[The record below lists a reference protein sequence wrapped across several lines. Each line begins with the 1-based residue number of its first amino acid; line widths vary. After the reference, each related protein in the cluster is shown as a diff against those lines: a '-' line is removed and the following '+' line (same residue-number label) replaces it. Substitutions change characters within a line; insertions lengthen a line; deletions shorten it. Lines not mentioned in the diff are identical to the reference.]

1 MAFSSYSLL
10 HLLLITLISLAKE
23 TLAGRF
29 EPASKLGHDVL
40 AQQEP
45 DQVLAPR
52 LPGQP
57 WVDFKQ
63 YAANVTVNETHG
75 RACSIGSS
83 KQPNNPKKSLSSYGS
98 MEVINLAN

>member
-45 DQVLAPR
+45 DQVAPR
-52 LPGQP
+52 LPGQH

-63 YAANVTVNETHG
+63 YAGYVTVNETHG

-98 MEVINLAN
+98 MEVINLAS